1 MDPDGVLMVD
11 AVPGLPYIL
20 NSGKSQWQC
29 YGRPDV
35 AAAGGTTPPT
45 PGSFWVTGEVGGND
59 ARKNANGGQLYG
71 KNGLYDVTTKA
82 IGRDLGG
89 RLKFFGGG
97 GGTIAQAVNN
107 HLVATSHSLEP
118 LPVYCFKSFTA
129 KQLTDR
135 LDVIT
140 EPEVWVWQHEFYSA
154 SSTGWTNYNNGWS
167 SIRTTLAAHRNK
179 DLVSLQAASA
189 TYPERQ
195 NPGGWAFLDPANLDA
210 FGADAYSSQSGKIL
224 DAATM
229 FGPQHDAWVTM
240 KATNPNLK
248 WVVSEY
254 NVSRLKTT
262 TALWSYDEW
271 TTAVQAHMDYL
282 IANGCSGVTFWWADN
297 TSETVM
303 HDYSIDKTTDPS
315 GKATDIDTR
324 RAAWIKALMDK
335 YPL

>member
-1 MDPDGVLMVD
+1 MADP
-11 AVPGLPYIL
+11 VPGLPYIL
-20 NSGKSQWQC
+20 NAAKTAWQC

-35 AAAGGTTPPT
+35 SATDGVVTPPT
-45 PGSFWVTGEVGGND
+45 PGTFWVTGEVGGND
-59 ARKNANGGQLYG
+59 YRTKANGDQLYD

-89 RLKFFGGG
+89 RLKFFSGSGAN
-97 GGTIAQAVNN
+97 GTLANAVNN

-118 LPVYCFKSFTA
+118 LPVYCFKTFTA

-140 EPEVWVWQHEFYSA
+140 EPEVWVYGHEFYSA
-154 SSTGWTNYNNGWS
+154 TESGWTSYNNSWQ
-167 SIRTTLAAHRNK
+167 SIRATRDAHRNK
-179 DLVSLQAASA
+179 DLVTLQAASA
-189 TYPERQ
+189 TYQERES
-195 NPGGWAFLDPANLDA
+195 PGGWAYLDPTNIDA

-224 DAATM
+224 SADTM

-248 WVVSEY
+248 WIVSEY

-262 TALWSYDEW
+262 TTLWSYDEW
-271 TTAVQAHMDYL
+271 TTAVQAHMTYL

-297 TSETVM
+297 RKETPM
-303 HDYSIDKTTDPS
+303 HDYSIDKTTDPA
-315 GKATDIDTR
+315 GNKTDIDTR
-324 RAAWIKALMDK
+324 KAAWVKTLMDQ